1 LVDKAKLLEL
11 VQLGH
16 PSLKARAT
24 EISDVFDAQVQA
36 LMDDMLYTV
45 TQSKGVGLAAPQVD
59 VSKRLII
66 VASHPNERYPH
77 APVMAPTIMINPE
90 ILSTSDAI
98 ESDWEGCLSVPGIRG
113 LVPRFTHVRFKF
125 TNRQGL
131 EVIEEYSD
139 FLARVIQHEIDHL
152 DGISFLERVADLKTL
167 VSEIEFQKIIRA
179 RERHKS

>member
-1 LVDKAKLLEL
+1 MVGQAKLLEL

-16 PSLKARAT
+16 PSLKVRAT
-24 EISDVFDAQVQA
+24 EVGDVFDTEVQA
-36 LMDDMLYTV
+36 LMDDMLFTV
-45 TQSKGVGLAAPQVD
+45 THFKGVGLAAPQVN

-77 APVMAPTIMINPE
+77 APFMAPTILINPE
-90 ILSTSDAI
+90 ILSTSDAT

-113 LVPRFTHVRFKF
+113 LVPRFTHIRFKF

-131 EVIEEYSD
+131 DVEEEYSG

-167 VSEIEFQKIIRA
+167 VSEKEFQKIITQR
-179 RERHKS
+179 